1 MTLNNFTK
9 TIQKKKKNFVQIN
22 LLKCSLMNLLNPRN
36 DFV

>member
-1 MTLNNFTK
+1 MTLNHFTK
-9 TIQKKKKNFVQIN
+9 TIKKKKNFVQIN